1 MLSWTNPVS
10 TLCARTNCSTLCRDL
25 KVLGKIPLNELELV
39 SKTVKFPRL
48 PISIGKHP
56 TSLLLE
62 TIISFKV
69 FPILPMLLGRQPWKW
84 LLAMTKTETGELP
97 KVCGM
102 VDVKRLLFKN
112 KASNSLLKSS
122 GGSWP
127 SKSLYLRSRYLRF
140 GIERTTVGKEPTNR
154 LLLTSSS

>member
-1 MLSWTNPVS
+1 M
-10 TLCARTNCSTLCRDL
+10 
-25 KVLGKIPLNELELV
+25 GKIPPNELELI

-56 TSLLLE
+56 TRLLLE

-84 LLAMTKTETGELP
+84 LLAMTKTETGEFP
-97 KVCGM
+97 RFSGM

-112 KASNSLLKSS
+112 KASKSLLKSP
-122 GGSWP
+122 GGSIP
-127 SKSLYLRSRYLRF
+127 SKSLYLRSRYLRL
-140 GIERTTVGKEPTNR
+140 GIERTTFGKGPTNR
-154 LLLTSSS
+154 LLLTSSSWRSVSLEKLSGMTPQNLFELM